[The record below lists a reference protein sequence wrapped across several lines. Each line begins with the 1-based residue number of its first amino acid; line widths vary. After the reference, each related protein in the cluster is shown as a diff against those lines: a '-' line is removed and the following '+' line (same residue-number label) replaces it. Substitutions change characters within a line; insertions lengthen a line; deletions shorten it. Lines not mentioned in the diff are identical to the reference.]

1 MAKKIIITES
11 MAKRLFGE
19 KVLKEADM
27 SKDEIKKIAKDA
39 AKDAVKNDRDINK
52 DMEKKIKA
60 LVAACVNKLFMTL
73 WKSRNFYED
82 EIKK

>member
-27 SKDEIKKIAKDA
+27 SKDEVKKIAKDA

-52 DMEKKIKA
+52 DM
-60 LVAACVNKLFMTL
+60 
-73 WKSRNFYED
+73 
-82 EIKK
+82 